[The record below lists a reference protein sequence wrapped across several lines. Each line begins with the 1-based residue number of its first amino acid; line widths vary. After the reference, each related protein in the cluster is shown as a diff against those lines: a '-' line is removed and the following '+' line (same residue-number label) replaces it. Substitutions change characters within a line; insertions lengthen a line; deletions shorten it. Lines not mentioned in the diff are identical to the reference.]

1 MQQCITVMK
10 NAWTDWKMPQYNLK
24 MPQGANTDAQTTN
37 GTQPNQGFRKNFTK
51 TKNPN
56 PFSKNPQFIKP

>member
-24 MPQGANTDAQTTN
+24 MPQGANIDAQTTN

>member
-1 MQQCITVMK
+1 
-10 NAWTDWKMPQYNLK
+10 

-56 PFSKNPQFIKP
+56 PFLKNPQFIKP